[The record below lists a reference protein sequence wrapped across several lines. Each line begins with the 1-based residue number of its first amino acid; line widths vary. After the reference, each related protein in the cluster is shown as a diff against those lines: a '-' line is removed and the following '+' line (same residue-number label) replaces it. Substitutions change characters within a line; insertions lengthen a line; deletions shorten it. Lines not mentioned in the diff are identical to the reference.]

1 MLILGTAQFGSNY
14 GIKQDG
20 QPSPP
25 EIDRILKTARRAGIT
40 KVDTAPAYGNMVDFD
55 QFKVITKTPY
65 AGLNDYYALL
75 HHNPYGRIED
85 IIFAKKLGFV
95 ERIGISVYTPEQL
108 ERVIDEIDIVQ
119 IPLNLADNRFIP
131 YLPELRKR
139 GIEIHARSA
148 FLQGALLIGAYG
160 LPQCTVA
167 DCLGFVLS
175 QDVDGVVVGVNTA
188 EQLQELVK
196 VKPNNLEGFGITDD
210 RIRPDKWGDM
220 ECVSLNSGHGVEM
233 E

>member
-1 MLILGTAQFGSNY
+1 MKLILGTAQFGSNY

-20 QPSPP
+20 QPSPH
-25 EIDRILKTARRAGIT
+25 EIDRILKTARRAGID

-55 QFKVITKTPY
+55 GFKIITKTPY
-65 AGLNDYYALL
+65 SGMKDYYALL

-95 ERIGISVYTPEQL
+95 EKVGISVYTPEQL
-108 ERVIDEIDIVQ
+108 ERVIDQIDIVQ

-131 YLPELRKR
+131 YLPELHRR

-167 DCLGFVLS
+167 DCLGFVLA

-196 VKPNNLEGFGITDD
+196 VKPNNLKGFGITDD

-220 ECVSLNSGHGVEM
+220 
-233 E
+233 